1 MSIDTTKFK
10 QVYFRL
16 NSPYEW
22 GKGMDESLSS
32 NFNSEAIEILT
43 KLGFNIFNDGS
54 GSFSCP
60 QGVLNE
66 QGLYMHP
73 MSFSGVLSIEMIDKV
88 KEVIAEAE
96 KKSDFFSVREI
107 DVYDIAKY
115 SEEDIIRNIQ
125 KQCNFDSKKSF

>member
-1 MSIDTTKFK
+1 MNIDIAKFK

-22 GKGMDESLSS
+22 GKGMDESLTPS
-32 NFNSEAIEILT
+32 FNKMAIEILA
-43 KLGFNIFNDGS
+43 KLGFNILNDGS

-73 MSFSGVLSIEMIDKV
+73 MSFSGVLSLEMIDKA

-107 DVYDIAKY
+107 DVYDIVKY
-115 SEEDIIRNIQ
+115 SEDDIIRNIQ
-125 KQCNFDSKKSF
+125 KQCNFDSKRSF